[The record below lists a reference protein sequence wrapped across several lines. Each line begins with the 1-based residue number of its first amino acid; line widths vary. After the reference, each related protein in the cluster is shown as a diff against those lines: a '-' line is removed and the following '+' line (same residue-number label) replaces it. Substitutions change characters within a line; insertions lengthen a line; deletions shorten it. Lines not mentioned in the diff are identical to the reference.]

1 MYDEIL
7 VPTDGSAEI
16 EDAIAE
22 ALDLAAFTGGRVHAV
37 SVVDTREYST
47 LSDAKWLTIE
57 RDRAEGGEHA
67 ISTVRERANERG
79 VPVETE
85 LLRGL
90 PHEEILAYADDHG
103 VDIIVMGTHGRS
115 GFQHFLN
122 GSVTEKV
129 IRNTDLPVLVV
140 RVTRES

>member
-1 MYDEIL
+1 MYGEIL
-7 VPTDGSAEI
+7 VPTDGSPEI

-22 ALDLAAFTGGRVHAV
+22 ALDLAAFTGGRIHAV

-57 RDRAEGGEHA
+57 RDRTERGESA
-67 ISTVRERANERG
+67 IADVRKRADERG

-85 LLRGL
+85 LLRGI
-90 PHEEILAYADDHG
+90 PHEEILDYADENG
-103 VDIIVMGTHGRS
+103 IEVVVMGTHGRS
-115 GFQHFLN
+115 GVEHFLN

-129 IRNTDLPVLVV
+129 IRNSTLPILVV
-140 RVTRES
+140 RVTA

>member
-1 MYDEIL
+1 MYGEIL
-7 VPTDGSAEI
+7 VPTDGSPEI

-22 ALDLAAFTGGRVHAV
+22 ALDLAASTGGRIHAV

-57 RDRAEGGEHA
+57 RDRTERGESA
-67 ISTVRERANERG
+67 IADVRKRADERG

-85 LLRGL
+85 LLRGI
-90 PHEEILAYADDHG
+90 PHEEILDYADENG
-103 VDIIVMGTHGRS
+103 IEVVVMGTHGRS
-115 GFQHFLN
+115 GVEHFLN

-129 IRNTDLPVLVV
+129 IRNSTLPILVV
-140 RVTRES
+140 RVTA

>member
-7 VPTDGSAEI
+7 VPTDGSPEI

-22 ALDLAAFTGGRVHAV
+22 ALDLAAFTGGRIHAV

-57 RDRAEGGEHA
+57 RDR
-67 ISTVRERANERG
+67 TERG
-79 VPVETE
+79 ESAIADVRKRADERDVPVETE
-85 LLRGL
+85 LLRGI
-90 PHEEILAYADDHG
+90 PHEEILDYADEN
-103 VDIIVMGTHGRS
+103 DIEVVVMGTHGRS
-115 GFQHFLN
+115 GVEHFLN

-129 IRNTDLPVLVV
+129 IRNSTLPILVV
-140 RVTRES
+140 RVTA